1 MMMARRH
8 RNEAYG
14 REMELKPWW
23 AAKRYGYG
31 ANLPIAWQGWAVML
45 AYFAL
50 LAGAGFLFL
59 PEQVIAFLAV
69 TLVATALFLV
79 IVKSRTRG
87 GWRWRWGEKV

>member
-1 MMMARRH
+1 MMARRH
-8 RNEAYG
+8 SSEAYG
-14 REMELKPWW
+14 HETERKPWW

-59 PEQVIAFLAV
+59 PAQVVAFLAV

-79 IVKSRTRG
+79 IVAQRTRG
-87 GWRWRWGEKV
+87 GWRWRWGEEV